1 MKAVTQNLDRVSFS
15 LSSKDQPDPVMVHG
29 AWVIDKLSI
38 PCSKVSKKR
47 VAQQWNH
54 LSDDSGIVL
63 NIVIPPLVA
72 SCKILIISVN
82 FLEALA
88 AIGRGDFRLCCCPS
102 QIPIFGVSHCLKC
115 LWCCLQRTMWSMW
128 LTLFYSFVLNPIA
141 VVAAIGQ
148 LHRHT
153 FKTWM

>member
-1 MKAVTQNLDRVSFS
+1 MNETATQNLDRVSFS

-88 AIGRGDFRLCCCPS
+88 AIDSAVAPLKFQFLGFPTVSSVC
-102 QIPIFGVSHCLKC
+102 GVAFSEQC
-115 LWCCLQRTMWSMW
+115 
-128 LTLFYSFVLNPIA
+128 
-141 VVAAIGQ
+141 GQ
-148 LHRHT
+148 CG
-153 FKTWM
+153 

>member
-1 MKAVTQNLDRVSFS
+1 MFQGLEEKGRPAVES
-15 LSSKDQPDPVMVHG
+15 
-29 AWVIDKLSI
+29 
-38 PCSKVSKKR
+38 
-47 VAQQWNH
+47 
-54 LSDDSGIVL
+54 L
-63 NIVIPPLVA
+63 NIVIPPLVV

-128 LTLFYSFVLNPIA
+128 LTLFYSFVLSPIA
-141 VVAAIGQ
+141 VVAAIGLGNYTDTLSKPGCEGNILVIFFNFCHSFMTSIN
-148 LHRHT
+148 LHVTST
-153 FKTWM
+153 FFMLDNEQFIHLHL